1 MLSATWERW
10 EVEGRGVPEL
20 LPWVAE
26 GGDRCFGLV
35 DFEVRFKSLRQSQ
48 VVLKGCNIAKKIR
61 CNMLKEGGIFAQR
74 STEKRRASHHTTV
87 CVPRGGLNSPT
98 SDATKSAVLP
108 PRLTD
113 GSSRHPRPDRSPN
126 QSGSSGLNSP
136 KSEWTCTKS
145 AGSEAAGLHLALS
158 GTAELSSP
166 QS

>member
-1 MLSATWERW
+1 MGHS
-10 EVEGRGVPEL
+10 G
-20 LPWVAE
+20 E
-26 GGDRCFGLV
+26 GGALLSTNSRGS
-35 DFEVRFKSLRQSQ
+35 RSL
-48 VVLKGCNIAKKIR
+48 LKGCNIAKKHPATTPKKHPATTPKKGGYSHNDRQMIR
-61 CNMLKEGGIFAQR
+61 E
-74 STEKRRASHHTTV
+74 TRRARHHTTV

-145 AGSEAAGLHLALS
+145 AVQKRQGCTSPSPAPLNSRVLS
-158 GTAELSSP
+158 PDDMPDELIMLTN
-166 QS
+166 